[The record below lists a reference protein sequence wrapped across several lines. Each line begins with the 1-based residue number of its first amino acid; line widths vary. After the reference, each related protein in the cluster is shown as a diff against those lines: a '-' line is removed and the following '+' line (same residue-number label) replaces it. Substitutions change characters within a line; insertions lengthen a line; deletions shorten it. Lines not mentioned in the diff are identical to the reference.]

1 MKRLMDT
8 KPDSPESYEE
18 SSSLPDLASNA
29 FWRILTLLIKL
40 FFQMFTLII
49 LSRLLPV
56 EAFGKLA
63 YAMVFIGF
71 VSMAARF
78 GVTPAIIQ
86 RPELS
91 ERFLRAS
98 FTLSMLFGL
107 VGTVLLFLTAPL
119 FTSDVETVGL
129 IKVISLIFVCFGF
142 GSVAEAQLLR
152 KFNFKAIFFVEL
164 IAFFLG
170 YTCVSIGMALAGF
183 GVWSLG
189 VAAAVTALL
198 RSLLMVFAK
207 RKILFPCWSPEHFKD
222 LLGFG
227 AGLTLSAFMYFF
239 SQNLDYFVAGNMLD
253 DESLAYYARA
263 RHMVKIPSE
272 IIIAAAYAIL
282 LSAFSRLR
290 SDKLQLKE
298 LYIRSVSTVSLP
310 TISIAVVLML
320 IAPQLLVLLFGSA
333 WEASA
338 LPLQILAL
346 NCFFALYTIG
356 DALFVSQRKIYWQ
369 LASQT
374 TFAITIGLASL
385 MGVKWGIVGIS
396 IGVLL
401 CTCACYTYVAQMCL
415 RLINASWTEFIQCQI
430 PALVMAL
437 ALAVTGGFIKVGML
451 SLNFPDWSI
460 VLIVA
465 IATLVVFA
473 GLILSPWT
481 MFNHHRGIVIEFWK
495 KKSGSII

>member
-1 MKRLMDT
+1 MDT
-8 KPDSPESYEE
+8 KPDSPESYRE
-18 SSSLPDLASNA
+18 SSSTPDLAGNA
-29 FWRILTLLIKL
+29 FWRMLTLLIKL
-40 FFQMFTLII
+40 IFQMFTLIV

-56 EAFGKLA
+56 EVFGKLA

-98 FTLSMLFGL
+98 FTLAVLFGL
-107 VGTVLLFLTAPL
+107 VGSVLLFLAAPL
-119 FTSDVETVGL
+119 FSSDVETIGL
-129 IKVISLIFVCFGF
+129 IQVISLIFICFGF

-152 KFNFKAIFFVEL
+152 EFNFKAIFFVEL

-170 YTCVSIGMALAGF
+170 YTCVSIGMALAGY

-189 VAAAVTALL
+189 VAAVVTALL
-198 RSLLMVFAK
+198 RSLLMVLAK
-207 RKILFPCWSPEHFKD
+207 RKFLFPCWSPEHFKD

-282 LSAFSRLR
+282 LSAFSRLK

-298 LYIRSVSTVSLP
+298 LYIHSASTVALP
-310 TISIAVVLML
+310 TISIAVILIL
-320 IAPQLLVLLFGSA
+320 IAPQLIVLLFGSA

-369 LASQT
+369 MASQT
-374 TFAITIGLASL
+374 TFAISVGLASL
-385 MGVKWGIVGIS
+385 IGVKWGIVGIS

-401 CTCACYTYVAQMCL
+401 CTGACYTYVAQMSL
-415 RLINASWTEFIQCQI
+415 KLLNASWAEFLQCQI
-430 PALVMAL
+430 PALVMGL
-437 ALAVTGGFIKVGML
+437 ALAIAGGTIKVAML

-465 IATLVVFA
+465 IVALAVFA
-473 GLILSPWT
+473 GLIFSPLSI
-481 MFNHHRGIVIEFWK
+481 FAHHRNMVIELWK
-495 KKSGSII
+495 KKSASFL